1 MAISALRWFKAALA
15 LQILLLA
22 YWLALEAVDLFPW
35 NDLASPPAGYD
46 LRRSIA
52 FNALPLLA
60 CMLLFASGFRPL
72 AMLSVAGYAAYLV
85 WQLWIWWKPYAL
97 GADAAWQAFHN
108 ESLSRT
114 LKALP
119 AYGAHLPPDVQH
131 LALQLL
137 TLATLIAAIV
147 AVDRMRH
154 L

>member
-1 MAISALRWFKAALA
+1 MAVSALRWFKAALV
-15 LQILLLA
+15 LQIILLA
-22 YWLALEAVDLFPW
+22 YWLAIEVLDLFPW
-35 NDLASPPAGYD
+35 NDLASRPASYD
-46 LRRSIA
+46 LRGSVA
-52 FNALPLLA
+52 LNALLLLA

-97 GADAAWQAFHN
+97 GADAPWRALHN
-108 ESLSRT
+108 ESFSRT

-119 AYGAHLPPDVQH
+119 TFGAHLPPDAQH

-137 TLATLIAAIV
+137 ILVTLLAAIV
-147 AVDRMRH
+147 AVARMRH

>member
-1 MAISALRWFKAALA
+1 MAISALRWFKAALV

-22 YWLALEAVDLFPW
+22 YWLAVEVVDLFPW
-35 NDLASPPAGYD
+35 NDLASRPSGYD
-46 LRRSIA
+46 LRGSIA

-60 CMLLFASGFRPL
+60 CMLLFASGLRPL
-72 AMLSVAGYAAYLV
+72 AMLGVAGYAAYLV
-85 WQLWIWWKPYAL
+85 WQLWTWWKPYAL

-119 AYGAHLPPDVQH
+119 TFGVHYPPDAQH
-131 LALQLL
+131 VALQLL
-137 TLATLIAAIV
+137 TLATLITTIV